1 MRAGP
6 RTVTIYDV
14 AQKAGVSIST
24 VSLVM
29 NAPHRVTPITR
40 ERVVAAAA
48 ALGYRSRSAPSA
60 RRTNTV
66 RVAVAAPFATY
77 PSYLRRLAGMMERA
91 RSRAVDLLPYDLPSA
106 AAAEDPL
113 LDALPTRP
121 GIDALIVMGV
131 PLGGSALRA
140 SRAARLPVVLVDVR
154 RRRAAAGEP
163 PHVLVD
169 DALAGRLLGEH
180 LADLGHRHALFLH
193 DPQRS
198 SDYISAGMLRY
209 KGLSEFLTLDRLPAS
224 GPALKSRL
232 IDHLRQGAT
241 AVIGSHDGLAA
252 RASGILLAA
261 GMCIPEDVSL
271 AGFDDGDVATALEL
285 TTVHQPLEETGA
297 AALDIALSLASG
309 RESAVGHVELQPS
322 LVTRRS
328 AQAPSRHEARSRK
341 QIRR

>member
-14 AQKAGVSIST
+14 AEKAGVSIST

-29 NAPHRVTPITR
+29 NAPHRVSATTR
-40 ERVVAAAA
+40 ERVVAATA
-48 ALGYRSRSAPSA
+48 ALGYRSRSTPSA
-60 RRTNTV
+60 RGTNTV
-66 RVAVAAPFATY
+66 RVAVAAPFASY

-91 RSRAVDLLPYDLPSA
+91 RFRAVDLVPYDLPSA
-106 AAAEDPL
+106 AAVEHPL

-131 PLGGSALRA
+131 PLGASALRA

-169 DALAGRLLGEH
+169 DALAGRFLGEH
-180 LADLGHRHALFLH
+180 LTDLGHRRVVFLH

-198 SDYISAGMLRY
+198 ADYVSAGMLRY
-209 KGLSEFLTLDRLPAS
+209 KGLSEFLAIDRLAAGTPDVEQ
-224 GPALKSRL
+224 RL
-232 IDHLRQGAT
+232 IDHLRRGAT
-241 AVIGSHDGLAA
+241 AVVGSHDGLSA
-252 RASGILLAA
+252 RAWGILHAA
-261 GMCIPEDVSL
+261 EIRIPEDVSL
-271 AGFDDGDVATALEL
+271 VGFDDGDVAAALEL
-285 TTVHQPLEETGA
+285 TTVHQPFEETGA

-309 RESAVGHVELQPS
+309 RESAVGHVELEPS
-322 LVTRRS
+322 LVIRRS
-328 AQAPSRHEARSRK
+328 TGAPSGV
-341 QIRR
+341 

>member
-14 AQKAGVSIST
+14 AEKAGVSIST

-29 NAPHRVTPITR
+29 NAPHRVAAATR

-48 ALGYRSRSAPSA
+48 ALGYRSRSTPSSRA
-60 RRTNTV
+60 TNTV
-66 RVAVAAPFATY
+66 RVAVAAPFASY

-91 RSRAVDLLPYDLPSA
+91 RSRAVDLVPYDLPSA
-106 AAAEDPL
+106 AAAEHPL

-169 DALAGRLLGEH
+169 DVLAGRLLGEH
-180 LADLGHRHALFLH
+180 LAGLGHRRALFLH

-198 SDYISAGMLRY
+198 SDYVSAGMLRY
-209 KGLSEFLTLDRLPAS
+209 EGLSEFLTLDRLAAGTS
-224 GPALKSRL
+224 DRESRL
-232 IDHLRQGAT
+232 IDHLRRGAT
-241 AVIGSHDGLAA
+241 AVIGSHDGLSA
-252 RASGILLAA
+252 RAWGILLAA
-261 GMCIPEDVSL
+261 GMRIPDDVSL
-271 AGFDDGDVATALEL
+271 VGFDDGDVAAALEL
-285 TTVHQPLEETGA
+285 TTVHQPFEETGA

-309 RESAVGHVELQPS
+309 RDSAVGHIELEPS
-322 LVTRRS
+322 LVVRRS
-328 AQAPSRHEARSRK
+328 AREPSGRSTSGG
-341 QIRR
+341 